1 MKILVASSSPLA
13 KNLLNHIKSSD
24 HQLLGGI
31 SSPDRASGRGQSVSS
46 NEFAS
51 YCQEIGVT
59 CYKPSTNEELAD
71 ILQKTQAELVITLA
85 YGRLIKTSE
94 LQIPKHGWLNVH
106 FSLLPRWRGAA
117 PVQRAIAAGD
127 EQSGVTVFKLEQGL
141 DTGPIYSTLSYPLND
156 RSRSDEVLKD
166 LSSLCIQPVNQALIM
181 IAAGEPASTQ
191 ETKGVTLAPKI
202 LKSEGKIDWNR
213 DSKLLDRQIRA
224 FQPWPGAYT
233 SFNGTRIEII
243 EARVSDAD
251 GAVGEVISLK
261 PLLIGAGSGSLE
273 IIRVKP
279 ENKREMSS
287 SDWLRGARITLP
299 CAFE

>member
-13 KNLLNHIKSSD
+13 KNLLNHIKNSD

-46 NEFAS
+46 NDFAS
-51 YCQEIGVT
+51 HCQEIGVN

-71 ILQKTQAELVITLA
+71 ILQKTQVELVITLA

-156 RSRSDEVLKD
+156 KSRSDEVLKD

-181 IAAGEPASTQ
+181 IAAGEPATTQ
-191 ETKGVTLAPKI
+191 ESDGVTLAPKI
-202 LKSEGKIDWNR
+202 LKSDGRIDWNR
-213 DSKLLDRQIRA
+213 DSKMLDRQIRA

-251 GAVGEVISLK
+251 GAAGEVISLN
-261 PLLIGAGSGSLE
+261 PLLVGTGSGSLE

-279 ENKREMSS
+279 ENKREMSI

>member
-13 KNLLNHIKSSD
+13 KDLLSHINNSE

-46 NEFAS
+46 NDFAS

-59 CYKPSTNEELAD
+59 CYKPNTNEELAD

-141 DTGPIYSTLSYPLND
+141 DTGPIYSTLIYPLND
-156 RSRSDEVLKD
+156 SSRSDEVLKD

-181 IAAGEPASTQ
+181 IAAGEPATMQ
-191 ETKGVTLAPKI
+191 ESDGVTLAPKI
-202 LKSEGKIDWNR
+202 LKSEGRIDWNR
-213 DSKLLDRQIRA
+213 DSKMLDRQIRA

-233 SFNGTRIEII
+233 SLNGTRIEII
-243 EARVSDAD
+243 EAIVSETGGSA
-251 GAVGEVISLK
+251 GEVISIN
-261 PLLIGAGSGSLE
+261 PLLVGTGSGSLE

>member
-13 KNLLNHIKSSD
+13 KELLNHIKNSD

-46 NEFAS
+46 NDFAS

-127 EQSGVTVFKLEQGL
+127 EQSGITVFKLEQGL

-181 IAAGEPASTQ
+181 IAAGEPATTQ
-191 ETKGVTLAPKI
+191 ESDGVTLAPKI
-202 LKSEGKIDWNR
+202 LKSEGRIDWNR
-213 DSKLLDRQIRA
+213 DSKMLNRQIRA

-233 SFNGTRIEII
+233 SLNGSRIEII
-243 EARVSDAD
+243 EARVSEAD
-251 GAVGEVISLK
+251 GVAGEIISLN
-261 PLLIGAGSGSLE
+261 PLHVGTSSGSLE

-299 CAFE
+299 SAFE

>member
-13 KNLLNHIKSSD
+13 KNLLNHIKNSD

-46 NEFAS
+46 NDFAS
-51 YCQEIGVT
+51 YCQEIGVS

-85 YGRLIKTSE
+85 YGRLIKTNE

-127 EQSGVTVFKLEQGL
+127 EQSGLTVFKLEQGL

-181 IAAGEPASTQ
+181 IAAGEPATTQ
-191 ETKGVTLAPKI
+191 EIEGVTLAPKI
-202 LKSEGKIDWNR
+202 LKSEGRIDWNR

-233 SFNGTRIEII
+233 SLNGTRIEII
-243 EARVSDAD
+243 EAIVSETA
-251 GAVGEVISLK
+251 GAGGEVISVN
-261 PLLIGAGSGSLE
+261 PLLVGTGSGSLE

>member
-13 KNLLNHIKSSD
+13 KNLLNHIKNSD

-46 NEFAS
+46 NDFAS
-51 YCQEIGVT
+51 YCQEIGVN

-181 IAAGEPASTQ
+181 IAAGEPATTQ
-191 ETKGVTLAPKI
+191 ESDGVTLAPKI
-202 LKSEGKIDWNR
+202 LKSDGRIDWNR
-213 DSKLLDRQIRA
+213 DSKMLDRQIRA

-251 GAVGEVISLK
+251 GAAGEVISLN
-261 PLLIGAGSGSLE
+261 PLLVGTGSGSLE

-287 SDWLRGARITLP
+287 SDWVRGARITLP

>member
-13 KNLLNHIKSSD
+13 KDLLNHIKNSD

-46 NEFAS
+46 NDFAS

-59 CYKPSTNEELAD
+59 CYKPSTNKELAD
-71 ILQKTQAELVITLA
+71 ILQKTQVELVITLA

-181 IAAGEPASTQ
+181 IAAGEPATTQ
-191 ETKGVTLAPKI
+191 ESEGVMLAPKI
-202 LKSEGKIDWNR
+202 LKSEGRIDWNR
-213 DSKLLDRQIRA
+213 DSKMLDRQIRA

-233 SFNGTRIEII
+233 SLNGTRIEII
-243 EARVSDAD
+243 EARVSETA
-251 GAVGEVISLK
+251 GAAGKVISIN
-261 PLLIGAGSGSLE
+261 PLLVGSGSGSLE

>member
-13 KNLLNHIKSSD
+13 KDLLNHIKNSD

-46 NEFAS
+46 NDFAS

-127 EQSGVTVFKLEQGL
+127 EQSGVTVFKLEEGL

-181 IAAGEPASTQ
+181 IAAGEPATTQ
-191 ETKGVTLAPKI
+191 ESDGVTLAPKI
-202 LKSEGKIDWNR
+202 LKSEGRIDWNR
-213 DSKLLDRQIRA
+213 DSKMLDRQIRA

-233 SFNGTRIEII
+233 SLNGTRIEII
-243 EARVSDAD
+243 EARVSETA
-251 GAVGEVISLK
+251 GAAGEVISVN
-261 PLLIGAGSGSLE
+261 PLLVGTGSGSLE

>member
-13 KNLLNHIKSSD
+13 KNLLNQIKNSD
-24 HQLLGGI
+24 HQLFGGI

-46 NEFAS
+46 NDFAS
-51 YCQEIGVT
+51 HCQEIGVI
-59 CYKPSTNEELAD
+59 CYKPSTNEEVAD
-71 ILQKTQAELVITLA
+71 ILQKTQVELVITLA
-85 YGRLIKTSE
+85 YGRLIKTNE

-141 DTGPIYSTLSYPLND
+141 DTGPIYSTLSYPLNN

-166 LSSLCIQPVNQALIM
+166 LSSLCIQPVSHALRM
-181 IAAGEPASTQ
+181 IAAGERATAQDS
-191 ETKGVTLAPKI
+191 EGVRLAPKI
-202 LKSEGKIDWNR
+202 LKSNGRIDWNR
-213 DSKLLDRQIRA
+213 DSKMLDRQIRA

-243 EARVSDAD
+243 EARVSEAN
-251 GAVGEVISLK
+251 GAAGEVISLN
-261 PLLIGAGSGSLE
+261 PLLVGTGSGSLE
-273 IIRVKP
+273 VIRVKP
-279 ENKREMSS
+279 ENKREMSI

>member
-1 MKILVASSSPLA
+1 MKILIASSSPLA
-13 KNLLNHIKSSD
+13 KDLLNYIKNSD

-46 NEFAS
+46 NDFAS
-51 YCQEIGVT
+51 YCHEIGVT
-59 CYKPSTNEELAD
+59 CYKPSTNKELAD
-71 ILQKTQAELVITLA
+71 ILQKTQVELVITLA

-127 EQSGVTVFKLEQGL
+127 EQSGVTVFKLEEGL

-156 RSRSDEVLKD
+156 GSRSDEVLKD

-181 IAAGEPASTQ
+181 IAAGEPATTQ
-191 ETKGVTLAPKI
+191 ESEGVMLAPKI
-202 LKSEGKIDWNR
+202 LKSEGRIDWNR
-213 DSKLLDRQIRA
+213 DSKMLDRQIRA
-224 FQPWPGAYT
+224 FQPWPGAYA
-233 SFNGTRIEII
+233 SLNGTRIEII
-243 EARVSDAD
+243 EARVSETA
-251 GAVGEVISLK
+251 GAAGEVISVN
-261 PLLIGAGSGSLE
+261 PLLVGSGSGSLE

>member
-13 KNLLNHIKSSD
+13 KDLLNHIKNSD
-24 HQLLGGI
+24 YQLLGGI

-46 NEFAS
+46 NDFAS

-59 CYKPSTNEELAD
+59 CYKPGTNEELAE
-71 ILQKTQAELVITLA
+71 ILQKTQVELVITLA
-85 YGRLIKTSE
+85 YGRLIKASE

-181 IAAGEPASTQ
+181 IAAGEHATTQAS
-191 ETKGVTLAPKI
+191 EGVTLAPKI
-202 LKSEGKIDWNR
+202 LKSEGRIDWNR
-213 DSKLLDRQIRA
+213 DSKMLDRQIRA
-224 FQPWPGAYT
+224 FRPWPGAYT
-233 SFNGTRIEII
+233 SLNGTRIEII
-243 EARVSDAD
+243 EARVSETA
-251 GAVGEVISLK
+251 GAAGEVISVN
-261 PLLIGAGSGSLE
+261 PLLVGTGSGSLE
-273 IIRVKP
+273 IISVKP

>member
-13 KNLLNHIKSSD
+13 KDLLNHIKNSD

-46 NEFAS
+46 NDFAS

-59 CYKPSTNEELAD
+59 CYKPSTNKELAD
-71 ILQKTQAELVITLA
+71 ILQNTQVELVITLA

-127 EQSGVTVFKLEQGL
+127 EQSGVTVFKLEEDL
-141 DTGPIYSTLSYPLND
+141 DTGPIYSTLSYPLNNG
-156 RSRSDEVLKD
+156 SRSDEVLKD

-181 IAAGEPASTQ
+181 IAAGEPATTQ
-191 ETKGVTLAPKI
+191 EFDGVTLAPKI
-202 LKSEGKIDWNR
+202 LKSEGRIDWNR
-213 DSKLLDRQIRA
+213 ESKILDRQIRA

-233 SFNGTRIEII
+233 SLNGTRIEII
-243 EARVSDAD
+243 EARVSETA
-251 GAVGEVISLK
+251 GAAGEVISIN
-261 PLLIGAGSGSLE
+261 PLLVGTGSGSLE

>member
-13 KNLLNHIKSSD
+13 KNLLNHIKNSD

-46 NEFAS
+46 NDFAS
-51 YCQEIGVT
+51 YCQEIGVS

-156 RSRSDEVLKD
+156 KSRSDEVLKD

-181 IAAGEPASTQ
+181 IAAGEPATTQ
-191 ETKGVTLAPKI
+191 ESDGVTLAPKI
-202 LKSEGKIDWNR
+202 LKSDGRIDWNR
-213 DSKLLDRQIRA
+213 DSKMLDRQIRA

-243 EARVSDAD
+243 EARVSDTA
-251 GAVGEVISLK
+251 GAGGEVISVN
-261 PLLIGAGSGSLE
+261 PLLVGTSSGSLE

>member
-13 KNLLNHIKSSD
+13 KDLLNHIKNSD

-46 NEFAS
+46 NDFAS

-59 CYKPSTNEELAD
+59 CYKPNTNEELAD

-181 IAAGEPASTQ
+181 IAAGEPATAQ
-191 ETKGVTLAPKI
+191 ESEGVTLAPKI
-202 LKSEGKIDWNR
+202 LKSEGRIDWNR
-213 DSKLLDRQIRA
+213 NSKMIDMQIRA
-224 FQPWPGAYT
+224 FQPWPGAHT
-233 SFNGTRIEII
+233 SVNGTRIEII
-243 EARVSDAD
+243 EARVSETA
-251 GAVGEVISLK
+251 GAAGEVISIN
-261 PLLIGAGSGSLE
+261 PLLVGTGSGSLE

>member
-13 KNLLNHIKSSD
+13 KNLLNHIKNSG

-51 YCQEIGVT
+51 YCQEIGMT

-71 ILQKTQAELVITLA
+71 ILKKTQAELVITLA
-85 YGRLIKTSE
+85 YGRLIKTIE

-141 DTGPIYSTLSYPLND
+141 DTGPIYSTLSYPLNN
-156 RSRSDEVLKD
+156 RSRSDEVLRD
-166 LSSLCIQPVNQALIM
+166 LSSLCIQPVSHALRM
-181 IAAGEPASTQ
+181 IAAGEPATTQ
-191 ETKGVTLAPKI
+191 ESEGVTLAPKI
-202 LKSEGKIDWNR
+202 LKSDGRIDWNR
-213 DSKLLDRQIRA
+213 DSKMLDRQIRA

-243 EARVSDAD
+243 EARVSEAN
-251 GAVGEVISLK
+251 GAAGEVISLN
-261 PLLIGAGSGSLE
+261 PLLVGTGSGSLE
-273 IIRVKP
+273 VNRVKP
-279 ENKREMSS
+279 ENKREMSI

>member
-1 MKILVASSSPLA
+1 MKILLASSSPLA
-13 KNLLNHIKSSD
+13 KDLLNQINSSG

-31 SSPDRASGRGQSVSS
+31 TSPDRASGRGQSVSS
-46 NEFAS
+46 NDFAS

-59 CYKPSTNEELAD
+59 CYKPNTNEELAD
-71 ILQKTQAELVITLA
+71 ILQKTQVELVITLA

-94 LQIPKHGWLNVH
+94 LQIPKLGWLNVH

-127 EQSGVTVFKLEQGL
+127 ERSGVTVFKLEEGL

-166 LSSLCIQPVNQALIM
+166 LSSLCFQPVNQALIM
-181 IAAGEPASTQ
+181 IAAGEPATTQ
-191 ETKGVTLAPKI
+191 ESDGVTLAPKI
-202 LKSEGKIDWNR
+202 SKSEGRIDWNR
-213 DSKLLDRQIRA
+213 DSKMLDRQIRA

-233 SFNGTRIEII
+233 SLNGTRIEII
-243 EARVSDAD
+243 EARVSETD
-251 GAVGEVISLK
+251 GAAGEVISIN
-261 PLLIGAGSGSLE
+261 PLLVGTGSGSLE

>member
-13 KNLLNHIKSSD
+13 KELLNHIKNSD

-31 SSPDRASGRGQSVSS
+31 SSPDRESGRGQSVSS
-46 NEFAS
+46 NDFAS

-59 CYKPSTNEELAD
+59 CYKPRTNEELAD
-71 ILQKTQAELVITLA
+71 ILQKTQVELIITLA
-85 YGRLIKTSE
+85 YGRLIKTNE
-94 LQIPKHGWLNVH
+94 LQIPKYGWLNVH

-166 LSSLCIQPVNQALIM
+166 LSSLCIQPVSHALRM
-181 IAAGEPASTQ
+181 IAAGERATAQDS
-191 ETKGVTLAPKI
+191 EGVRLAPKI
-202 LKSEGKIDWNR
+202 LKSDGRIDWNR
-213 DSKLLDRQIRA
+213 DSKMLDRQIRA

-233 SFNGTRIEII
+233 SLNGTRIEII
-243 EARVSDAD
+243 EARVSETA
-251 GAVGEVISLK
+251 GAAGEVISIN
-261 PLLIGAGSGSLE
+261 PLLVGTGSGSLE

>member
-13 KNLLNHIKSSD
+13 KELLNHIKNSD

-31 SSPDRASGRGQSVSS
+31 SSPDRESGRGQSVSS
-46 NEFAS
+46 NDFAS

-59 CYKPSTNEELAD
+59 CYKPSTNQELAD
-71 ILQKTQAELVITLA
+71 ILQKTQVELIITLA
-85 YGRLIKTSE
+85 YGRLIKTNE
-94 LQIPKHGWLNVH
+94 LQIPKYGWLNVH

-156 RSRSDEVLKD
+156 GSRSDEVLKD

-181 IAAGEPASTQ
+181 IAAGEPATTQ
-191 ETKGVTLAPKI
+191 ESEGVMLAPKI
-202 LKSEGKIDWNR
+202 LKSEGRIDWNR
-213 DSKLLDRQIRA
+213 DSKMLDRQIRA
-224 FQPWPGAYT
+224 FRPWPGAYT
-233 SFNGTRIEII
+233 LVNGTRIEII
-243 EARVSDAD
+243 EARVSKAD
-251 GAVGEVISLK
+251 GVAGEVISLN
-261 PLLIGAGSGSLE
+261 PLLVGTGSGSLE
-273 IIRVKP
+273 ISRVKP

>member
-13 KNLLNHIKSSD
+13 KDLLNHINNSE

-46 NEFAS
+46 NDFAS

-71 ILQKTQAELVITLA
+71 ILQKAQVELVITLA
-85 YGRLIKTSE
+85 YGRLIKTNE

-141 DTGPIYSTLSYPLND
+141 DTGPIYSTLSYPLNE

-181 IAAGEPASTQ
+181 IAAGEPATTQ
-191 ETKGVTLAPKI
+191 ESEGVRLAPKI
-202 LKSEGKIDWNR
+202 LKSEGRIDWNR

-224 FQPWPGAYT
+224 FQPWPGAHA

-251 GAVGEVISLK
+251 GAAGEVISIK
-261 PLLIGAGSGSLE
+261 PLLVGTGSGSLE

-279 ENKREMSS
+279 ENRREMSS

>member
-13 KNLLNHIKSSD
+13 KNLLNHIKNSD

-31 SSPDRASGRGQSVSS
+31 SSPDRASGRGLSVSS
-46 NEFAS
+46 NDFAS
-51 YCQEIGVT
+51 YCQEIDVN

-156 RSRSDEVLKD
+156 KSRSDEVLKD

-181 IAAGEPASTQ
+181 IAAGEPATTQ
-191 ETKGVTLAPKI
+191 ESDGVTLAPKI
-202 LKSEGKIDWNR
+202 LKSDGRIDWNR
-213 DSKLLDRQIRA
+213 DSKMLDRQIRA

-233 SFNGTRIEII
+233 SFNGIRIEII

-251 GAVGEVISLK
+251 GAAGEVISLN
-261 PLLIGAGSGSLE
+261 PLLVGTGSGSLE

>member
-13 KNLLNHIKSSD
+13 KNLLNHIKNSD

-31 SSPDRASGRGQSVSS
+31 SSPDRASGRGQAVSS
-46 NEFAS
+46 NDFAS
-51 YCQEIGVT
+51 YCQEIGVN

-156 RSRSDEVLKD
+156 KSRSDEVLKD

-181 IAAGEPASTQ
+181 IAAGEPATTQ
-191 ETKGVTLAPKI
+191 ESDGVTLAPKI
-202 LKSEGKIDWNR
+202 LKSDGRIDWNR
-213 DSKLLDRQIRA
+213 DSKMLDRQIRA

-251 GAVGEVISLK
+251 GAAGEVISLN
-261 PLLIGAGSGSLE
+261 PLLIGTGSGSLE

-287 SDWLRGARITLP
+287 SDWVRGARITVP

>member
-13 KNLLNHIKSSD
+13 KDLLNHIKNSD

-46 NEFAS
+46 NDFAS

-59 CYKPSTNEELAD
+59 CYKPSTNKELAD
-71 ILQKTQAELVITLA
+71 ILQKTQVELVITLA

-181 IAAGEPASTQ
+181 IAAGEPATTQ
-191 ETKGVTLAPKI
+191 ESEGVMLAPKI
-202 LKSEGKIDWNR
+202 LKSEGRIDWNR
-213 DSKLLDRQIRA
+213 DSKMLDRQIRA

-233 SFNGTRIEII
+233 SLNGTRIEII
-243 EARVSDAD
+243 EARVSETA
-251 GAVGEVISLK
+251 GAAGEVISVN
-261 PLLIGAGSGSLE
+261 PLLVGSGSGSLE

>member
-13 KNLLNHIKSSD
+13 KNLLNHIKNSD

-46 NEFAS
+46 NDFAS
-51 YCQEIGVT
+51 HCQEIGVT

-117 PVQRAIAAGD
+117 PVQRAIVAGD

-156 RSRSDEVLKD
+156 KSRSDDVLKD
-166 LSSLCIQPVNQALIM
+166 LSSLCIQPVNQALTM
-181 IAAGEPASTQ
+181 IAAGEPATTQ
-191 ETKGVTLAPKI
+191 ESEGVTLAPKI

-224 FQPWPGAYT
+224 FHPWPGAYT

-251 GAVGEVISLK
+251 GAAGEVISLN
-261 PLLIGAGSGSLE
+261 PLLVGTGSGSLE

>member
-13 KNLLNHIKSSD
+13 KNLLNHIKNSD

-46 NEFAS
+46 NDFAS
-51 YCQEIGVT
+51 HCQEIGVS

-141 DTGPIYSTLSYPLND
+141 DTGPIYSTLSYPLNN

-181 IAAGEPASTQ
+181 IAAGEPATTQ
-191 ETKGVTLAPKI
+191 ESDGVTLAPKI
-202 LKSEGKIDWNR
+202 LKSEGRIDWNH

-243 EARVSDAD
+243 EARVSEAN
-251 GAVGEVISLK
+251 GAAGEVISLN
-261 PLLIGAGSGSLE
+261 PLLVGTGSGSLQ
-273 IIRVKP
+273 IIRMKP

-287 SDWLRGARITLP
+287 SDWVRGARITVP

>member
-13 KNLLNHIKSSD
+13 KDLLNYIKNSD

-46 NEFAS
+46 NDFAS

-181 IAAGEPASTQ
+181 IAAGEPATTQ
-191 ETKGVTLAPKI
+191 ESEGVMLAPKI
-202 LKSEGKIDWNR
+202 LKSEGRIDWNR
-213 DSKLLDRQIRA
+213 DSKMLDRQIRA

-233 SFNGTRIEII
+233 SLNGTRIEII
-243 EARVSDAD
+243 EARVSETA
-251 GAVGEVISLK
+251 GAAGKVISIN
-261 PLLIGAGSGSLE
+261 PLLVGSGSGSLE

>member
-1 MKILVASSSPLA
+1 M
-13 KNLLNHIKSSD
+13 N
-24 HQLLGGI
+24 
-31 SSPDRASGRGQSVSS
+31 
-46 NEFAS
+46 
-51 YCQEIGVT
+51 

-85 YGRLIKTSE
+85 YGRLIKTNE

-117 PVQRAIAAGD
+117 PVQRAIATGD

-141 DTGPIYSTLSYPLND
+141 DAGPIYSTLSYPLNE

-181 IAAGEPASTQ
+181 IAAGEPPTTQ
-191 ETKGVTLAPKI
+191 ESDGVTLAPKI
-202 LKSEGKIDWNR
+202 LKSEGRIDWNR
-213 DSKLLDRQIRA
+213 DSKMLDRQIRA

-243 EARVSDAD
+243 EARVSEAH
-251 GAVGEVISLK
+251 GVAGEVLSIN
-261 PLLIGAGSGSLE
+261 PLLVGTGSGSLE

>member
-13 KNLLNHIKSSD
+13 KDLLNHIKNSD

-46 NEFAS
+46 NDFAS

-59 CYKPSTNEELAD
+59 CYKPSTNKELAD
-71 ILQKTQAELVITLA
+71 ILQKTQVELVITLA

-181 IAAGEPASTQ
+181 IAAGEPATTQ
-191 ETKGVTLAPKI
+191 ESDGVTLAPKI
-202 LKSEGKIDWNR
+202 LKNEGRIDWNR
-213 DSKLLDRQIRA
+213 DSKMLDRQIRA

-233 SFNGTRIEII
+233 SLNGTRIEII
-243 EARVSDAD
+243 EARVSETA
-251 GAVGEVISLK
+251 GAAGKVISIN
-261 PLLIGAGSGSLE
+261 PLLVGSGSGSLE

>member
-13 KNLLNHIKSSD
+13 KDLLNHIKNSD
-24 HQLLGGI
+24 YQLLGGI

-46 NEFAS
+46 NDFAS
-51 YCQEIGVT
+51 YCHEIGVT

-71 ILQKTQAELVITLA
+71 ILQKTQVELVITLA
-85 YGRLIKTSE
+85 YGRLIKASE

-127 EQSGVTVFKLEQGL
+127 EQSGVTVFKLEEGL

-156 RSRSDEVLKD
+156 GSRSDEVLKD

-181 IAAGEPASTQ
+181 IAAGEPATTQ
-191 ETKGVTLAPKI
+191 ESDGVTLAPKI
-202 LKSEGKIDWNR
+202 LKSEGRIDWNR
-213 DSKLLDRQIRA
+213 DSKMLDRQIRA

-233 SFNGTRIEII
+233 SLNGTRIEII
-243 EARVSDAD
+243 EARVSETA
-251 GAVGEVISLK
+251 GAAGEVISVN
-261 PLLIGAGSGSLE
+261 PLLVGTGSGSLE

>member
-13 KNLLNHIKSSD
+13 KDLLNHIKNSD

-46 NEFAS
+46 NDFAS

-59 CYKPSTNEELAD
+59 CYKPSTNKELAD
-71 ILQKTQAELVITLA
+71 ILQKTQVELVITLA

-181 IAAGEPASTQ
+181 IAAGEPATTQ
-191 ETKGVTLAPKI
+191 ESEGVMLAPKI
-202 LKSEGKIDWNR
+202 LKSEGRIDWNR
-213 DSKLLDRQIRA
+213 DSKMLDRQIRA

-233 SFNGTRIEII
+233 SLNGTRIEII
-243 EARVSDAD
+243 EARVSETA
-251 GAVGEVISLK
+251 GAAGEVISVN
-261 PLLIGAGSGSLE
+261 PLLVGTGSGSLE

>member
-13 KNLLNHIKSSD
+13 KDLLNHIKNSD

-46 NEFAS
+46 NDFAS

-59 CYKPSTNEELAD
+59 CYKPSTNKELAD
-71 ILQKTQAELVITLA
+71 ILQKTQVELVITLA

-141 DTGPIYSTLSYPLND
+141 DTGPIYSTLGYPLND

-181 IAAGEPASTQ
+181 IAAGEPATTQ
-191 ETKGVTLAPKI
+191 ESEGVMLAPKI
-202 LKSEGKIDWNR
+202 LKSEGRIDWNR
-213 DSKLLDRQIRA
+213 DSKMLDRQIRA

-233 SFNGTRIEII
+233 SLNGTRIEII
-243 EARVSDAD
+243 EARVSETA
-251 GAVGEVISLK
+251 GAAGEVISVN
-261 PLLIGAGSGSLE
+261 PLLVGTGSGSLE

>member
-1 MKILVASSSPLA
+1 MKILLASSSPLA
-13 KNLLNHIKSSD
+13 KDLLNHINSSG

-46 NEFAS
+46 NDFAS

-59 CYKPSTNEELAD
+59 CYKPNTNEELAD
-71 ILQKTQAELVITLA
+71 ILQKTQVELVITLA

-127 EQSGVTVFKLEQGL
+127 ERSGVTVFKLEEGL

-166 LSSLCIQPVNQALIM
+166 LSSLCFQPVNQALIM
-181 IAAGEPASTQ
+181 IAAGEPATTQ
-191 ETKGVTLAPKI
+191 ESDGVTLAPKI
-202 LKSEGKIDWNR
+202 SKSEGRIDWNR
-213 DSKLLDRQIRA
+213 DSKMLDRQIRA

-233 SFNGTRIEII
+233 SLNGTRIEII
-243 EARVSDAD
+243 EARVSETD
-251 GAVGEVISLK
+251 GAAGEVISIN
-261 PLLIGAGSGSLE
+261 PLLVGTGSGSLE

>member
-1 MKILVASSSPLA
+1 MKILLASSSPLA
-13 KNLLNHIKSSD
+13 KDLLNHINSSG

-31 SSPDRASGRGQSVSS
+31 TSPDRASGRGQSVSS
-46 NEFAS
+46 NDFAS

-59 CYKPSTNEELAD
+59 CYKPNTNEELAD
-71 ILQKTQAELVITLA
+71 ILQKTQVELVITLA

-94 LQIPKHGWLNVH
+94 LQIPKLGWLNVH

-127 EQSGVTVFKLEQGL
+127 ERSGVTVFKLEEGL

-166 LSSLCIQPVNQALIM
+166 LSSLCFQPVNQALIM
-181 IAAGEPASTQ
+181 IAAGEPATTQ
-191 ETKGVTLAPKI
+191 ESDGVTLAPKI
-202 LKSEGKIDWNR
+202 SKSEGRIDWNR
-213 DSKLLDRQIRA
+213 DSKMLDRQIRA

-233 SFNGTRIEII
+233 SLNGTRIEII
-243 EARVSDAD
+243 EARVSETD
-251 GAVGEVISLK
+251 GAAGEVISIN
-261 PLLIGAGSGSLE
+261 PLLVGTGSGSLE

>member
-13 KNLLNHIKSSD
+13 KNLLNHIKNSD

-46 NEFAS
+46 NDFAS

-59 CYKPSTNEELAD
+59 CYKPRTNEELAD
-71 ILQKTQAELVITLA
+71 ILQKTQVELIITLA
-85 YGRLIKTSE
+85 YGRLIKTNE
-94 LQIPKHGWLNVH
+94 LQIPKYGWLNVH

-141 DTGPIYSTLSYPLND
+141 DTGPIYSSLSYPLND
-156 RSRSDEVLKD
+156 RSRSDEVLKE
-166 LSSLCIQPVNQALIM
+166 LSALCIQPVNQALIM
-181 IAAGEPASTQ
+181 IAAGEPATAQ
-191 ETKGVTLAPKI
+191 ESEGVMLAPKI
-202 LKSEGKIDWNR
+202 LKSEGRIDWNR
-213 DSKLLDRQIRA
+213 DSKMLDRQIRA
-224 FQPWPGAYT
+224 FRPWPGAYT
-233 SFNGTRIEII
+233 SVNGTRIEII
-243 EARVSDAD
+243 EARVSKAD
-251 GAVGEVISLK
+251 GVAGEVISLN
-261 PLLIGAGSGSLE
+261 PLLVGTGSGSLE
-273 IIRVKP
+273 ISRVKP

>member
-13 KNLLNHIKSSD
+13 KDLLNHINNSE

-46 NEFAS
+46 NDFAS

-71 ILQKTQAELVITLA
+71 ILQKTQVELVITLA

-127 EQSGVTVFKLEQGL
+127 EKSGVTVFKLEQGL

-181 IAAGEPASTQ
+181 IAAGEPATAQ
-191 ETKGVTLAPKI
+191 ESDGVTLAPKI
-202 LKSEGKIDWNR
+202 LKSEGRIDWNR
-213 DSKLLDRQIRA
+213 DSKMLDRRIRA

-233 SFNGTRIEII
+233 SLNGTRIEII
-243 EARVSDAD
+243 EAIVSETA
-251 GAVGEVISLK
+251 GAAGEVISVN
-261 PLLIGAGSGSLE
+261 PLLVGTGSGSLE
-273 IIRVKP
+273 INRVKP

>member
-13 KNLLNHIKSSD
+13 KDLLSHINNSE

-46 NEFAS
+46 NDFAS

-71 ILQKTQAELVITLA
+71 ILQKAQVELVITLA
-85 YGRLIKTSE
+85 YGRLIKTNE

-117 PVQRAIAAGD
+117 PVQRAISAGD

-181 IAAGEPASTQ
+181 IAAGEPATTQ
-191 ETKGVTLAPKI
+191 ESEGVRLAPKI
-202 LKSEGKIDWNR
+202 LKSEGRIDWNR
-213 DSKLLDRQIRA
+213 DSKMLDRQIRA

-233 SFNGTRIEII
+233 SLNGTRIEII

-251 GAVGEVISLK
+251 GAAGEVISIN
-261 PLLIGAGSGSLE
+261 PLLVGTGSGSLE

-279 ENKREMSS
+279 ENRREMSS